1 MSSRRPV
8 GASAPIRTR
17 HGGKAANAPR
27 RALASRR
34 DPSPRRGLPGVRI
47 SDRALDCR
55 RGAAPPL
62 PALRLG
68 TGLGG
73 LRLSVGAGRSRVAGL
88 HRPRLCE
95 GEASLLGPGRR
106 PASLARADAYCA
118 GRVASA
124 PELGG
129 CRASQPAS
137 REGMRSPIAWY
148 PCREGARFGPEVA
161 SFASRRGDHRPLEA
175 AMQAT
180 PIEELRKPHPD
191 QQRIDSLS
199 AQILRATALEVL
211 RRKQPEVRPGHP
223 VPAVGLSRR

>member
-1 MSSRRPV
+1 VRSRRPV
-8 GASAPIRTR
+8 GASAPIRTPHR
-17 HGGKAANAPR
+17 GKAASAPR
-27 RALASRR
+27 RAFEHRSDPFPQRR
-34 DPSPRRGLPGVRI
+34 LPGVRI
-47 SDRALDCR
+47 SDRAQHCR

-68 TGLGG
+68 TGSGG

-88 HRPRLCE
+88 HRPRLCH
-95 GEASLLGPGRR
+95 GEASLLGPGHRA
-106 PASLARADAYCA
+106 ASLACADAYCA
-118 GRVASA
+118 RLVASA

-129 CRASQPAS
+129 CRASHS
-137 REGMRSPIAWY
+137 RQGKRSPIAWY